1 VHPRWTAAS
10 RHAED
15 WATVTERIDTPDRS
29 HRGRRLAVA
38 LALSGAVAA
47 GLTAC
52 QVQPGA
58 AAFVGSDRI
67 TQSQV
72 ETVSKSV
79 SDLVPTGVREQVV
92 QLLVV
97 RDLAR
102 RVARE
107 QGVATGP
114 VNYREYAR
122 YLRQYV
128 RVSASNAFT
137 RLYAETYT
145 ALNKLAASVTPVAPG
160 ETEYREIYRTLS
172 TDGLSYSAVRSLVDA
187 TPHVD
192 RTVGLQHALNAAA
205 KKYRVTL
212 NPRYGTPIFYLPT
225 VSAGGYTGFLPVRL
239 GKGSKDLVVA
249 PSPTASPVG
258 G

>member
-1 VHPRWTAAS
+1 M
-10 RHAED
+10 
-15 WATVTERIDTPDRS
+15 
-29 HRGRRLAVA
+29 
-38 LALSGAVAA
+38 LSGAVAA
-47 GLTAC
+47 GLAAC

-58 AAFVGSDRI
+58 AAFVGPDRI

-72 ETVSKSV
+72 ETVYKSV
-79 SDLVPTGVREQVV
+79 ADRVPSSDIGGIREQVT

-114 VNYREYAR
+114 VNYRQYAR
-122 YLRQYV
+122 YLRV
-128 RVSASNAFT
+128 PAGNAFT

-145 ALNKLAASVTPVAPG
+145 ALNNLAASVSPATPG
-160 ETEYREIYRTLS
+160 ETEYREIYRTLPAHS
-172 TDGLSYSAVRSLVDA
+172 LSYGAVRNLVDA

-192 RTVGLQHALNAAA
+192 RLVGLQRALNTAA
-205 KKYRVTL
+205 KEYDVTL
-212 NPRYGTPIFYLPT
+212 NPRYGTPVFYLPT
-225 VSAGGYTGFLPVRL
+225 VSTGEYTGFLPVRL

-249 PSPTASPVG
+249 PSPTASLIG
-258 G
+258 D